1 MNKSA
6 LYKTIQGWISSP
18 IPYVVISAILL
29 GACGVM
35 SGGGNISVDPGIIDT
50 QVADVINAEATR
62 SAGVTAVAMLTQM
75 AQNPP
80 TDTSAPTATQAPT
93 DMPPTATPTSVPS
106 TETQV
111 PPTATSVPPT
121 ATSAPPT
128 PTKNP
133 LRCDWAQFVSD
144 VRVKDGDTFLPDEKF
159 TKTWRLKNI
168 GSCTWT
174 MDYSLVFSS
183 GTTMDGP
190 ERVRLTE
197 NVPPGDTIDLSV
209 NLIAPSKDGSFTG
222 KWMLRNAN
230 GVNFGLGSKADQEF
244 WVKINVKKPGQV
256 YYDFSKDYCS
266 AAWSSGSVTGM
277 ACPTLPD
284 MDANPPSGAFTHDD
298 APKMETGGTD
308 DERAL
313 IMIPNDGENG
323 VISAAYPAIRIKS
336 GDHFKSVIGCMYH
349 RWNCS
354 VTFRLRYQTGGE
366 LHDLGNWSQMHDG
379 EITKIDLDLSSLADK
394 DVSFI
399 LTVYNN
405 GSNIDDW
412 AFWLLPRII
421 R

>member
-1 MNKSA
+1 MNKLNIHKSI
-6 LYKTIQGWISSP
+6 KGWVSSP
-18 IPYVVISAILL
+18 IPYLVIGAMLL

-35 SGGGNISVDPGIIDT
+35 SGSGNISVDPGIINT
-50 QVADVINAEATR
+50 QVADVIYADATR
-62 SAGVTAVAMLTQM
+62 SAGATAVTQLTQM
-75 AQNPP
+75 AQVPP
-80 TDTSAPTATQAPT
+80 TETSAPTATQSPT
-93 DMPPTATPTSVPS
+93 DVPPTATPSSIPP
-106 TETQV
+106 TETQ
-111 PPTATSVPPT
+111 APPT

-174 MDYSLVFSS
+174 TDYALVYSS

-209 NLIAPSKDGSFTG
+209 NLIAPSRDGTFTG

-230 GVNFGLGSKADQEF
+230 GVIFGVGSKADQEF
-244 WVKINVKKPGQV
+244 WVKINVKKPSQV
-256 YYDFSKDYCS
+256 YYDFSKDYCT
-266 AAWSSGSVTGM
+266 AAWSSGSVSGM
-277 ACPTLPD
+277 ACPTLPG
-284 MDANPPSGAFTHDD
+284 MDANPPDGAFTHDD

-313 IMIPNDGENG
+313 IMIPNDSENG
-323 VISAAYPAIRIKS
+323 VISAAYPVIRIKS
-336 GDHFKSVIGCMYH
+336 GDRFKTVVGCMYH

-354 VTFRLRYQTGGE
+354 VTFKLSYQAGGE
-366 LHDLGNWSQMHDG
+366 VRDLGSWAQMHDG
-379 EITKIDLDLSSLADK
+379 EFTKIDLDLSSLADK

-399 LTVYNN
+399 FTVYSN

-412 AFWLLPRII
+412 AFWLLPRIT

>member
-1 MNKSA
+1 MSNICEKLKNRRHVLLS
-6 LYKTIQGWISSP
+6 LP
-18 IPYVVISAILL
+18 ILVFGAILL
-29 GACGVM
+29 SACGVV
-35 SGGGNISVDPGIIDT
+35 SGSGNIPIDPGIIDT
-50 QVADVINAEATR
+50 QVADLINAEATR
-62 SAGVTAVAMLTQM
+62 SAGITAVAQLTQM
-75 AQNPP
+75 AQVPP
-80 TDTSAPTATQAPT
+80 TETSAPTETQQPT
-93 DMPPTATPTSVPS
+93 DVPPTATPTSVPA
-106 TETQV
+106 TQ
-111 PPTATSVPPT
+111 TQVPPT

-144 VRVKDGDTFLPDEKF
+144 VRVKDGDTFRPDEKF

-197 NVPPGDTIDLSV
+197 NVPPGGTIDLSV
-209 NLIAPSKDGSFTG
+209 NLIAPSGEGTYTS

-230 GVNFGLGSKADQEF
+230 GVNFGFGSKADQEF
-244 WVKINVKKPGQV
+244 WVKINVKISQKL
-256 YYDFSKDYCS
+256 YYDFSRDYCNAS
-266 AAWSSGSVTGM
+266 WSSGSVSEM
-277 ACPTLPD
+277 ACPTLPGIA
-284 MDANPPSGAFTHDD
+284 ANPPSGAFTHDD

-313 IMIPNDGENG
+313 ITIPNDGENG
-323 VISAAYPAIRIKS
+323 VISATYPAIRIKI
-336 GDHFKSVIGCMYH
+336 GDHFKTVVGCMYE

-354 VTFRLRYQTGGE
+354 VTFKLSYQVGGE
-366 LHDLGNWSQMHDG
+366 VRDLGSWAQKHDS

-399 LTVYNN
+399 FTVYSN
-405 GSNIDDW
+405 GSNLDDW
-412 AFWLLPRII
+412 AFWLLPRIM
-421 R
+421 RLSD